1 MTLNRSEIVAVS
13 FDDNYLFPFLL
24 LAYSI
29 SKNSTI
35 VPQIYC
41 ANVNDSLSQKNQK
54 TAKAFCSLIGLEMKI
69 YEATIPQNVQ
79 TDSRV
84 SIAAYGRLWLADNLS
99 ENFVYIDTDS
109 LVLPGWEKIFEFLT
123 LLDNDRSLLFAAMPD
138 HEISPQFLPIVPGNI
153 DLLSFHSSVL
163 VINKRNWSEHFSIQN
178 NMPWQMIALM
188 HGTLKFKQ
196 HDQSVLS
203 YAAQGKFLHLP
214 LDFVDFATKY
224 TYSQKIVTSGV
235 WKPKPWTVRRDQY
248 FKYISSISMHRTYEQ
263 VIGIIKELDIYDQFE
278 DEMLES
284 LNSVPDFKHEIL
296 RIKKLSQK
304 NLTRR
309 KNMPFI
315 INKSLFEFIS
325 YPRKILS
332 LLNLKGV

>member
-1 MTLNRSEIVAVS
+1 MGRKGSAIVATS

-29 SKNSTI
+29 SKNSAI
-35 VPQIYC
+35 APQIYC
-41 ANVNDSLSQKNQK
+41 ANVNNTLSHENQK
-54 TAKAFCSLIGLEMKI
+54 TAKAFCALLGLELKV

-79 TDSRV
+79 TDSRISV
-84 SIAAYGRLWLADNLS
+84 AAYGRLWLADNLS
-99 ENFVYIDTDS
+99 EDFVYIDTDS

-123 LLDNDRSLLFAAMPD
+123 LLDDDRSLLFAAIPD
-138 HEISPQFLPIVPGNI
+138 DQISPQFLPVIPGNVAV
-153 DLLSFHSSVL
+153 LSFHSCVL
-163 VINKRNWSEHFSIQN
+163 VINKRNWSEHFSIQDN
-178 NMPWQMIALM
+178 RPWQLIALM
-188 HGTLKFKQ
+188 HDTLNFKQ

-203 YAAQGKFLHLP
+203 YVAQGKFLHLP
-214 LDFVDFATKY
+214 LDFVNFATKY

-248 FKYISSISMHRTYEQ
+248 LKYISSISMHRTYEQ
-263 VIGIIKELDIYDQFE
+263 VIETIKELDIYNQFE

-284 LNSVPDFKHEIL
+284 LNSVLDLKHEIL

-304 NLTRR
+304 SLIWR

-315 INKSLFEFIS
+315 ISKSLFKFIS
-325 YPRKILS
+325 YPRKLLSIL
-332 LLNLKGV
+332 LK